1 MIPFIY
7 SFDKVITWSTL
18 DPQLRLAIIG
28 LRQLRVKSTIGANDT
43 LQPTAAASIPAIRP
57 IS

>member
-43 LQPTAAASIPAIRP
+43 LQPTAAA
-57 IS
+57 